1 MNNLYHYLLDSS
13 YRQLPVSN
21 YCCVPRHD
29 GSGYTTNPHTY
40 IVRGSLAAS
49 TLLAPGGCCRSLTN
63 MSQTHV

>member
-49 TLLAPGGCCRSLTN
+49 TPWPQAA
-63 MSQTHV
+63 VAEV